1 MTQKQHPLKT
11 FLSAISGGPL
21 PDWEIA
27 EAAARTAHYR
37 KGDGLM
43 TQGDRDNTVRF
54 VVSGLIR
61 LSYEDPAGRRLTK
74 SIIQPGSLFAS
85 VAALFG
91 GTASFSAVALGDACV
106 ISLPFATMRQLADS
120 HMAWEKVAS
129 FLFMR
134 LAQSKEQR
142 EFELLTMS
150 AEQRW
155 QRLCASEPGLVASVS
170 QVELAALIGIT
181 PVALSRIKGRMKLAG
196 S

>member
-1 MTQKQHPLKT
+1 MSHTPHPLEA
-11 FLSAISGGPL
+11 FLSAIIGGPL
-21 PDWEIA
+21 PHWENA
-27 EAAARTAHYR
+27 ESALRTNQYR

-43 TQGDRDNTVRF
+43 TQGEPDSMVRF
-54 VVSGLIR
+54 VTTGLIR
-61 LSYEDPAGRRLTK
+61 LSYEDAAGRRLTK
-74 SIIQPGSLFAS
+74 SIIQPGSIFAS
-85 VAALFG
+85 VAALLG
-91 GTASFSAVALGDACV
+91 GTASFSAVAMGDACV
-106 ISLPFATMRQLADS
+106 ISLPYATMRQLADS

-155 QRLCASEPGLVASVS
+155 QRLCAQNPGLVASVS

-181 PVALSRIKGRMKLAG
+181 PVALSRIKGRKKLA
-196 S
+196 SP